1 MSGWNQ
7 PYAPPPEH
15 MEFLLMTRTS
25 LLAAALFAS
34 ASLVSVAHAQEASTT
49 FDVLITIESTCS
61 IDTPAATDVD
71 FGAVESTATD
81 VEAEGTL
88 SVNCT
93 PDTSYDIALDGGLN
107 GGGDVAARAMSGP
120 GGLVPYQLY
129 SDAARTVVWGQTV
142 DTDAVTGIGTGD
154 VQEYTVY
161 GLVPSTNFSAGDYTD
176 TVTATVIW

>member
-1 MSGWNQ
+1 
-7 PYAPPPEH
+7 
-15 MEFLLMTRTS
+15 MTRTS

-81 VEAEGTL
+81 VEAQGVL

-93 PDTSYDIALDGGLN
+93 PGTFYDIALDSGAN
-107 GGGDVAARAMSGP
+107 GADVTSRAMSDGA
-120 GGLVPYQLY
+120 GTLVPYQLY
-129 SDAARTVVWGQTV
+129 QNPEL
-142 DTDAVTGIGTGD
+142 TDAWGDTVGTDTVEDEGTGD
-154 VQEYTVY
+154 VQEFIVY
-161 GLVPSTNFSAGDYTD
+161 GLVPSANFPAGAYDD